1 LIATI
6 RRVKSRLE
14 SIAAVLL
21 GIAVTYIVYGYQ
33 FGTSN
38 HTVYLLSALRETNPQ
53 LLARDWFT
61 TQTLQYHAAFGW
73 LTFVLNKLHILQP
86 AFWIGYLL
94 LVAMLHIAW
103 FGIVRLFSGTKRTYL
118 LSVVLYHL
126 SAGGTGL
133 GMYQFLQDS
142 SFLPSNIA
150 SVALLW
156 GLYLRMRK
164 CWISAAIC
172 FAIAELFHLNY
183 ALVGVGLWLAI
194 SVINTPEKSL
204 RYLLASLIALAPGL
218 INAAVMIH
226 LLRGHGPPMP
236 LKEFI
241 DLYVHLRHP
250 HHYDLRSWPAA
261 LWISFVWPMP
271 FAFRWLR
278 RELRQNDSRAPV
290 ELAITSF
297 LLAGLILIAI
307 AAAGIGYLNE
317 SLVQM
322 SLYRFT
328 IYLQLF
334 GIIATAIVLTRS
346 RFADRWIAFFSG
358 VGILLPIIV
367 VAFIRKPLVVE
378 REYALIAFGIACT
391 LILLVSRMPTKAMA
405 LLTALVVACVFAH
418 PRASGIIRWTQQ
430 DDRDYLEICDWA
442 RDHTPIDSILLTPPD
457 ETEMRLRGRRAIV
470 VNYKCV
476 PQLSS
481 ELPQWRDR
489 LQDVLALQN
498 LMRLPKGFN
507 STLAAIR
514 EQYDSLTGE
523 HLTQIAK
530 KYDARYLVA
539 THRLMDLPDAEIV
552 YRSASDRYFV
562 YDLARD

>member
-1 LIATI
+1 
-6 RRVKSRLE
+6 VKSRVE
-14 SIAAVLL
+14 SITAILL

-38 HTVYLLSALRETNPQ
+38 HTVYLLSALRESNPQ

-94 LVAMLHIAW
+94 LVAMLHVAW
-103 FGIVRLFSGTKRTYL
+103 FGIVRLFNGTTQTYL

-150 SVALLW
+150 AVALLW
-156 GLYLRMRK
+156 GLYLRMRQK
-164 CWISAAIC
+164 WIAAAIC
-172 FAIAELFHLNY
+172 FAVAEVFHLNY

-194 SVINTPEKSL
+194 SMINLPEKSP
-204 RYLLASLIALAPGL
+204 RYLLAMLIALAPGM
-218 INAAVMIH
+218 INAAIMIH
-226 LLRGHGPPMP
+226 KLGGHGPSMP
-236 LKEFI
+236 LSEFI
-241 DLYVHLRHP
+241 PLYVNLRHP
-250 HHYDLRSWPAA
+250 HHYDLRSWPVA
-261 LWISFVWPMP
+261 LWVSFLWPIP
-271 FAFRWLR
+271 IAFQWLR
-278 RELRQNDSRAPV
+278 RDLRGNDSRAPI
-290 ELAITSF
+290 EFAIISF
-297 LLAGLILIAI
+297 LLASLILIAI
-307 AAAGIGYLNE
+307 IGAGIWYISE
-317 SLVQM
+317 PLVQM

-328 IYLQLF
+328 IYLHLF
-334 GIIATAIVLTRS
+334 GIIATAIILTRS

-358 VGILLPIIV
+358 VGILLPIIM
-367 VAFIRKPLVVE
+367 VALIRKPLVVE

-391 LILLVSRMPTKAMA
+391 LVLLFSRMPTKATA
-405 LLTALVVACVFAH
+405 LLTALVVVCVFAR

-442 RDHTPIDSILLTPPD
+442 RDHTSVDAILLTPPD
-457 ETEMRLRGRRAIV
+457 ETEMRFRGQRAIV

-489 LQDVLALQN
+489 LQDVLDLPN
-498 LMRLPKGFN
+498 LMLLPKGFN
-507 STLAAIR
+507 ATLAGIR
-514 EQYDSLTGE
+514 KQYDSLAGE
-523 HLTQIAK
+523 HLKQVAK
-530 KYDARYLVA
+530 KYDARYIAA
-539 THRLMDLPDAEIV
+539 THPLTDLADSDIV
-552 YRSASDRYFV
+552 YRSTTGRYFV
-562 YDLARD
+562 YDLARE